1 MRIILMGEMAT
12 GKDYLLDYIVKT
24 YGFKRIVTYTTRP
37 KRTGEVDGVSYHFI
51 TEREFLEKERNGFF
65 LEVQV
70 YRTKRGDWFYGT
82 SKESCLEDNS
92 IIILDKNGWLEY
104 NKVVDNVS
112 IFLYNNSDIEKF
124 YRACKRIGT
133 SVSQKEIEEIHRRLN
148 IDKNK
153 FADVAENVDLALEQT
168 YDDRVIDKLD
178 KFLKLKGVKKYDF

>member
-1 MRIILMGEMAT
+1 MHIILMGEMAT

-24 YGFKRIVTYTTRP
+24 YGFRRIVTYTTRP
-37 KRTGEVDGVSYHFI
+37 KRVGEVDGISYHFL
-51 TEREFLEKERNGFF
+51 TEREFLEKEKNGFF

-70 YRTKRGDWFYGT
+70 YRTKNGDWFYGT
-82 SKESCLEDNS
+82 SKDSCLEDNS

-104 NKVVDNVS
+104 SKITDNLS

-133 SVSQKEIEEIHRRLN
+133 NVSQKEIDEIHRRLN

-153 FADVAENVDLALEQT
+153 FADVLENVDLALEQT
-168 YDDRVIDKLD
+168 YDNKVIDKLD
-178 KFLKLKGVKKYDF
+178 KFLKLKGVVKI